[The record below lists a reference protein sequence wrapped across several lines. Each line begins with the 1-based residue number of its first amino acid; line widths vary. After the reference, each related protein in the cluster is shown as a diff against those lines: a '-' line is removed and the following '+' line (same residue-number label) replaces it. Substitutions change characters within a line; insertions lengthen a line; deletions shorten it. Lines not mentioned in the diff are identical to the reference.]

1 MKILHVVI
9 VLVAMSLTN
18 CDQSNETHKPN
29 IILIM
34 ADDLGYND
42 VSSYRSLHTIDYD
55 NPPTSQTPAIDKLA
69 DAGMLVTDFY
79 SGSPVCSPS
88 TGARFTGRN
97 SSRLALHNAFSSGS
111 ASQWPSAET
120 PRGQRLQET
129 GQDS

>member
-42 VSSYRSLHTIDYD
+42 VSSYRSLHTIDYE

-69 DAGMLVTDFY
+69 DEGMLFTDFY
-79 SGSPVCSPS
+79 SGSPVCSPRS
-88 TGARFTGRN
+88 EEHT
-97 SSRLALHNAFSSGS
+97 SELQSRGHLVC
-111 ASQWPSAET
+111 
-120 PRGQRLQET
+120 RLLLEKKKKQ
-129 GQDS
+129 QVFA

>member
-1 MKILHVVI
+1 MNAVYCQRKTYELSKNNKVESHCIENVHFMKILHVVI

-42 VSSYRSLHTIDYD
+42 VSSYRSLHTIDYE

-69 DAGMLVTDFY
+69 DERSEERRV
-79 SGSPVCSPS
+79 GSVVSY
-88 TGARFTGRN
+88 
-97 SSRLALHNAFSSGS
+97 
-111 ASQWPSAET
+111 
-120 PRGQRLQET
+120 
-129 GQDS
+129 